1 MYSSSGHIQ
10 LSKLKDHSWC
20 YSGGSYGECRLCKYY
35 CSVPPEYLEISLDIE
50 APLHEINRLRARD
63 FIVFLRANNFSELG
77 PDTSLKC
84 KFEIGK

>member
-1 MYSSSGHIQ
+1 M
-10 LSKLKDHSWC
+10 
-20 YSGGSYGECRLCKYY
+20 
-35 CSVPPEYLEISLDIE
+35 PPEYLEISLDIE

-84 KFEIGK
+84 KFEIGKWCFSFYLCREITISPVSILKNYDDQMG